1 MRRIALVVLVALAAL
16 SLVVAAAVARDG
28 ERGGQKAFLTGYEE
42 VVGGPGTASTGSVS
56 TLGKGRLTLRVRDDG
71 IHYRLRYEQ
80 MEGGTV
86 FAAHIHFAQRHVGGG
101 IIADLCG
108 GNEAPCTTPNGD
120 ITGVI
125 TPAEIKGPA
134 DQGIEPAAP
143 GYPEAVRA
151 IRAGATYANV
161 HSTPRFPEGEIRGQ
175 IGRGHG
181 KGNRGRD

>member
-1 MRRIALVVLVALAAL
+1 MRRIALTILAAALAVALVAT
-16 SLVVAAAVARDG
+16 AAVARNGD
-28 ERGGQKAFLTGYEE
+28 RGGHKAFLNGYNE
-42 VVGGPGTASTGSVS
+42 VVGGPGASTGSVS
-56 TLGKGRLTLRVRDDG
+56 STGIGRLTLRVEGEAIR
-71 IHYRLRYEQ
+71 YRLRYSM

-108 GNEAPCTTPNGD
+108 GNEAPCTTPSGD
-120 ITGVI
+120 ISGTI

-134 DQGIEPAAP
+134 DQGIEPGSFA
-143 GYPEAVRA
+143 EAVRA

-175 IGRGHG
+175 IDRGHKRGRGN
-181 KGNRGRD
+181 KD